1 MNNRV
6 SFESH
11 LFIMK
16 KYRIVTVTIAGETQ
30 MERKPKVRI
39 IPATNK
45 EIRIQRVGIYARV
58 STAGKAQLRSLAT
71 QISGLT
77 RYVAKQEGWL
87 LTDIYMDVDSAKT
100 GSDRRE
106 FTRLLTDCK
115 NHNLDYVITK
125 SLSRFGR
132 DNVEVLKAVRLLQE
146 SGVKIYF
153 MEEDLDVDKNYDEL
167 ELTIRTA
174 INQSENE
181 HRSENIRMGMKFRAE
196 HGLSGLYKKPCFGYK
211 KNDEGYL
218 VPDEKQAPI
227 VKRIYELYL
236 SGKSI
241 IGIIKTL
248 AEEKI
253 PSPTGRETW
262 SKKTITTILTN
273 AKYTGNVQVLKSDPG
288 RNSYCMWDA
297 HEAIISR
304 EDFAQV
310 QREIERRTKKKR
322 KYESA
327 ASALVKEINWSEPI
341 NNIGPVE
348 LRQEDHEINWPEPHG
363 R

>member
-1 MNNRV
+1 
-6 SFESH
+6 
-11 LFIMK
+11 
-16 KYRIVTVTIAGETQ
+16 
-30 MERKPKVRI
+30 MERNPTVRI
-39 IPATNK
+39 IPAK
-45 EIRIQRVGIYARV
+45 EENIRIEKVGIYARV

-115 NHNLDYVITK
+115 NHDLDYVITK

-146 SGVKIYF
+146 PGVKIYF
-153 MEEDLDVDKNYDEL
+153 MEEDLDVDKNYNEIEL
-167 ELTIRTA
+167 SIRTA

-218 VPDEKQAPI
+218 VPDEKHAPI
-227 VKRIYELYL
+227 VKRIDELYL
-236 SGKSI
+236 SGTSI

-273 AKYTGNVQVLKSDPG
+273 AKYTGNVQVLKSNPG
-288 RNSYCMWDA
+288 RSSYCMWDT
-297 HEAIISR
+297 HEALISR

-310 QREIERRTKKKR
+310 QKEIDRRTKKKR
-322 KYESA
+322 KYESS
-327 ASALVKEINWSEPI
+327 ASALVKEINWSQPI
-341 NNIGPVE
+341 NHTGPVE
-348 LRQEDHEINWPEPHG
+348 LRLEDHEINWPESE

>member
-1 MNNRV
+1 
-6 SFESH
+6 
-11 LFIMK
+11 
-16 KYRIVTVTIAGETQ
+16 
-30 MERKPKVRI
+30 MERNPTVRI
-39 IPATNK
+39 IPAK
-45 EIRIQRVGIYARV
+45 EENIRIEKVGIYARV

-115 NHNLDYVITK
+115 NHDLDYVITK
-125 SLSRFGR
+125 SMSRFGR

-196 HGLSGLYKKPCFGYK
+196 IVIVCGMRMKRLSPG
-211 KNDEGYL
+211 
-218 VPDEKQAPI
+218 
-227 VKRIYELYL
+227 
-236 SGKSI
+236 
-241 IGIIKTL
+241 KTL
-248 AEEKI
+248 LRFKKRSNDVPRRNGSMRAQPVHLSRK
-253 PSPTGRETW
+253 STGR
-262 SKKTITTILTN
+262 
-273 AKYTGNVQVLKSDPG
+273 
-288 RNSYCMWDA
+288 
-297 HEAIISR
+297 
-304 EDFAQV
+304 
-310 QREIERRTKKKR
+310 
-322 KYESA
+322 
-327 ASALVKEINWSEPI
+327 
-341 NNIGPVE
+341 
-348 LRQEDHEINWPEPHG
+348 RQ
-363 R
+363 

>member
-1 MNNRV
+1 
-6 SFESH
+6 
-11 LFIMK
+11 
-16 KYRIVTVTIAGETQ
+16 
-30 MERKPKVRI
+30 MERNSTVRI
-39 IPATNK
+39 IPAK
-45 EIRIQRVGIYARV
+45 EENIRIEKVGIYARV

-106 FTRLLTDCK
+106 FTRLLM
-115 NHNLDYVITK
+115 
-125 SLSRFGR
+125 
-132 DNVEVLKAVRLLQE
+132 QE

-153 MEEDLDVDKNYDEL
+153 MEEDIDVDKNYDEL

-211 KNDEGYL
+211 KNDKRNL
-218 VPDEKQAPI
+218 VPDEKQAEI

-236 SGKSI
+236 SGTSI
-241 IGIIKTL
+241 IGIINTL
-248 AEEKI
+248 AEEQI
-253 PSPTGRETW
+253 PSPHGSKTW
-262 SKKTITTILTN
+262 SKKTISTILTN

-310 QREIERRTKKKR
+310 QKEIERRTKKKR

-341 NNIGPVE
+341 NHTGPAE
-348 LRQEDHEINWPEPHG
+348 LKQENREINWQEPEG

>member
-1 MNNRV
+1 
-6 SFESH
+6 
-11 LFIMK
+11 
-16 KYRIVTVTIAGETQ
+16 

-211 KNDEGYL
+211 KNDEEYL

-273 AKYTGNVQVLKSDPG
+273 AKYTGNVQVLKSDQG

>member
-1 MNNRV
+1 MKR
-6 SFESH
+6 H
-11 LFIMK
+11 LFITM
-16 KYRIVTVTIAGETQ
+16 KYRNVRVTMDGETQ
-30 MERKPKVRI
+30 MESNPKVRI
-39 IPATNK
+39 IPAK
-45 EIRIQRVGIYARV
+45 EENIRIEKVGIYARV
-58 STAGKAQLRSLAT
+58 STAGKAQLRSLAA

-77 RYVAKQEGWL
+77 RYVAKLEGWL

-100 GSDRRE
+100 GSERRE
-106 FTRLLTDCK
+106 FTRLLDDCK
-115 NHNLDYVITK
+115 NHELDYVITK

-153 MEEDLDVDKNYDEL
+153 MEEDLDVDKNYNEL

-181 HRSENIRMGMKFRAE
+181 HRSENIRMGMKLRAE

-211 KNDEGYL
+211 KNDEGNL
-218 VPDEKQAPI
+218 IPDKEQSKI

-236 SGKSI
+236 SGTSI
-241 IGIIKTL
+241 IGIINTL
-248 AEEKI
+248 AEEQI
-253 PSPTGRETW
+253 PSPHGSKTW
-262 SKKTITTILTN
+262 SKKTISTILTN

-297 HEAIISR
+297 HEAIVSM

-310 QREIERRTKKKR
+310 QKEIDRRTRKRR

-327 ASALVKEINWSEPI
+327 ASAFVKEINWSETI

-348 LRQEDHEINWPEPHG
+348 LRQEDHEINWPEPEG
-363 R
+363 Q

>member
-1 MNNRV
+1 
-6 SFESH
+6 
-11 LFIMK
+11 
-16 KYRIVTVTIAGETQ
+16 
-30 MERKPKVRI
+30 MERNPTVKI
-39 IPATNK
+39 IPAK
-45 EIRIQRVGIYARV
+45 EENIRIEKVGIYARV

-115 NHNLDYVITK
+115 NHDLDYVITK

-153 MEEDLDVDKNYDEL
+153 MEEDIDVDKNYDEL

-211 KNDEGYL
+211 KNDKGNW
-218 VPDEKQAPI
+218 
-227 VKRIYELYL
+227 RI
-236 SGKSI
+236 
-241 IGIIKTL
+241 
-248 AEEKI
+248 
-253 PSPTGRETW
+253 
-262 SKKTITTILTN
+262 
-273 AKYTGNVQVLKSDPG
+273 
-288 RNSYCMWDA
+288 
-297 HEAIISR
+297 
-304 EDFAQV
+304 
-310 QREIERRTKKKR
+310 
-322 KYESA
+322 
-327 ASALVKEINWSEPI
+327 
-341 NNIGPVE
+341 
-348 LRQEDHEINWPEPHG
+348 
-363 R
+363 

>member
-1 MNNRV
+1 MD
-6 SFESH
+6 
-11 LFIMK
+11 
-16 KYRIVTVTIAGETQ
+16 GETQ
-30 MERKPKVRI
+30 MESNPKVRI
-39 IPATNK
+39 IPAK
-45 EIRIQRVGIYARV
+45 EENIRIEKVGIYARV
-58 STAGKAQLRSLAT
+58 STAGKAQLRSLAA

-77 RYVAKQEGWL
+77 RYVAKLEGWL

-100 GSDRRE
+100 GSERRE
-106 FTRLLTDCK
+106 FTRLLDDCK
-115 NHNLDYVITK
+115 NHELDYVITK

-153 MEEDLDVDKNYDEL
+153 MEEDLDVDKNYNEL

-181 HRSENIRMGMKFRAE
+181 HRSENIRMGMKLRAE

-211 KNDEGYL
+211 KNDEGNL
-218 VPDEKQAPI
+218 IPDEEQSKI

-236 SGKSI
+236 SGTSI
-241 IGIIKTL
+241 IGIINTL
-248 AEEKI
+248 AEEQI
-253 PSPTGRETW
+253 PSPHGSKTW
-262 SKKTITTILTN
+262 SKKAISTILTN

-297 HEAIISR
+297 HEAIVSM

-310 QREIERRTKKKR
+310 QKEIDRRTRKRR

-327 ASALVKEINWSEPI
+327 ASAFVKEINWSETI

-348 LRQEDHEINWPEPHG
+348 LRQEDHEINWPEPEG
-363 R
+363 Q

>member
-1 MNNRV
+1 
-6 SFESH
+6 
-11 LFIMK
+11 
-16 KYRIVTVTIAGETQ
+16 
-30 MERKPKVRI
+30 MERNPTVRI
-39 IPATNK
+39 IPAK
-45 EIRIQRVGIYARV
+45 EENIRIEKVGIYARV

-115 NHNLDYVITK
+115 NHDLDQVITK

-146 SGVKIYF
+146 SSVKIYF

-211 KNDEGYL
+211 NHGSK
-218 VPDEKQAPI
+218 
-227 VKRIYELYL
+227 
-236 SGKSI
+236 
-241 IGIIKTL
+241 
-248 AEEKI
+248 
-253 PSPTGRETW
+253 TW
-262 SKKTITTILTN
+262 SKKTISTILTN

-288 RNSYCMWDA
+288 RNSYCMWNA

-310 QREIERRTKKKR
+310 QKEIERRTKKKR

-341 NNIGPVE
+341 NHTGPAE
-348 LRQEDHEINWPEPHG
+348 LKQENREINWQEPEG

>member
-1 MNNRV
+1 
-6 SFESH
+6 
-11 LFIMK
+11 
-16 KYRIVTVTIAGETQ
+16 
-30 MERKPKVRI
+30 MERNPTVRI
-39 IPATNK
+39 IPAK
-45 EIRIQRVGIYARV
+45 EENIRIEKVGIYARV

-115 NHNLDYVITK
+115 NHDLDYVITK

-227 VKRIYELYL
+227 VKRIDELYL
-236 SGKSI
+236 SGTSI

-273 AKYTGNVQVLKSDPG
+273 AKYTGNVQVLKSNPG
-288 RNSYCMWDA
+288 RSSYCMWDT
-297 HEAIISR
+297 HEALISR

-310 QREIERRTKKKR
+310 QKEIDRRTKKKR
-322 KYESA
+322 KYESS
-327 ASALVKEINWSEPI
+327 ASALVKEINWSQPI
-341 NNIGPVE
+341 NHTGPVE
-348 LRQEDHEINWPEPHG
+348 LRLEDHEINWPESE